1 MSLFNLPTFEE
12 KDLQGLEPL
21 ESAEIPFEERR
32 EQSNKR
38 SEEDAGIFKPLV
50 QLYNVG
56 TSPDMNVG
64 AGIGGAVNAASKLT
78 NALGD
83 VLFKNKRGSNP
94 FVSFMEGMLVEG
106 ELQRRGD
113 LVDTSDAWL
122 ISDDVRRSFRKP
134 MWDGEKGGF
143 VPGDQLGVTPA
154 DEFALPLSGDVVGET
169 AAIIGGYGVLKRIKQ
184 TAFFAYNAKRFR
196 NLQAVKN
203 IAVAAQGTS
212 KGAKALRTGI
222 KGTQLTAEAA
232 FEQLFATPFLD
243 RDNGNFFDMFPESD
257 ILRLLG
263 QTREGDNYL
272 DKVRSGFTAD
282 LAPLLGVTGFGTL
295 TPGIRRF
302 LTNDLGW
309 VDAIGK
315 AEIDPYIPHINKKD
329 PLALSPYQ
337 KGGSITPT
345 EPGPIS
351 PAEKGGAIV
360 EDPAGAMVKTPVGA
374 IRRYDSAISRSL
386 AEQTQVNQV
395 KAQRERLKNMGLTEI
410 GDGNQLE
417 LSVGKVVEPEVKAA
431 IEQIRRERNALIR
444 RASETGEDLTTQFDE
459 LDKYQEQVL
468 FDGYTDRQL
477 NFPDK
482 WDADPRPEVDTYL
495 ANLDELGDD
504 QLRTLFSEVSAPI
517 RRQKQL
523 ETIQI
528 QTQKVSEI
536 QAAIDEI
543 PNQIELGTQNVA
555 EGKKAR
561 AGGGYTE
568 RGGKR
573 KLNDLIKELGDA
585 QRALDEL
592 QESGKVQRPLVG
604 DQLKL
609 VIDEGVAPDSP
620 ASKADWPD
628 QDFDFKRRFLDEKG
642 LNRFIAALD
651 RTFGHE
657 WINEPVERVGD
668 MLNFVNLARVA
679 TEEGVKKAGR
689 DLNSLAPLAKD
700 LLKQARKAKK
710 KIVDPVVQGI
720 KDEFSDELIE
730 VERPILP
737 KPEEIDN
744 YREFLSSL
752 NRDDLRPIAG
762 PSKSPEVAAIV
773 KQRTGRRVWEAKKI
787 DIINAFV
794 EVYERTGRQI
804 KGENQLDLKLGKT
817 RTTTPLTKLVDSE
830 GVEYLAPTGEY
841 IPRGMGEKARE
852 TMKADILK
860 IAIENGEIQAPVTPL
875 PDVPTTNFNQGSFI
889 ADLLSDESGQI
900 PFLYA
905 TDQLPTYKAGGKNA
919 GAIVEEMRLR
929 YEYLLKDLYG
939 QKAIREAQM
948 AFEGWDTMT
957 WEQKKSRLGS
967 INTRWGER
975 FNPELEI
982 DKRRTMNRYRK
993 EGVTKAPTKVFKGE
1007 LDYSPIEPTAPRS
1020 PKRPPDAWTP
1030 DGPVP
1035 KEVADKPKPPEV
1047 KKAEKKVDTNRTKE
1061 INTNSAQRKL
1071 DLAAL
1076 RKQREDLLNN
1086 SKGANC

>member
-1 MSLFNLPTFEE
+1 
-12 KDLQGLEPL
+12 
-21 ESAEIPFEERR
+21 
-32 EQSNKR
+32 
-38 SEEDAGIFKPLV
+38 
-50 QLYNVG
+50 
-56 TSPDMNVG
+56 
-64 AGIGGAVNAASKLT
+64 
-78 NALGD
+78 
-83 VLFKNKRGSNP
+83 
-94 FVSFMEGMLVEG
+94 
-106 ELQRRGD
+106 
-113 LVDTSDAWL
+113 
-122 ISDDVRRSFRKP
+122 
-134 MWDGEKGGF
+134 
-143 VPGDQLGVTPA
+143 
-154 DEFALPLSGDVVGET
+154 
-169 AAIIGGYGVLKRIKQ
+169 
-184 TAFFAYNAKRFR
+184 
-196 NLQAVKN
+196 
-203 IAVAAQGTS
+203 
-212 KGAKALRTGI
+212 
-222 KGTQLTAEAA
+222 
-232 FEQLFATPFLD
+232 
-243 RDNGNFFDMFPESD
+243 MFPESD

-263 QTREGDNYL
+263 QTRAGDNYL
-272 DKVRSGFTAD
+272 DKVKSGFTAD
-282 LAPLLGVTGFGTL
+282 LFPLLGVTGFGTL
-295 TPGIRRF
+295 VPGIRKF
-302 LTNDLGW
+302 VTNDLGW
-309 VDAIGK
+309 VDDLGK
-315 AEIDPYIPHINKKD
+315 AEIEPYIPHINKKD
-329 PLALSPYQ
+329 PLALNPYQ
-337 KGGSITPT
+337 KGGSITPA

-360 EDPAGAMVKTPVGA
+360 EDPAGAMVQTPVGA
-374 IRRYDSAISRSL
+374 IRKYDSAISRSL
-386 AEQTQVNQV
+386 AEQTQINQV

-431 IEQIRRERNALIR
+431 IEQIRKERNVLIR
-444 RASETGEDLTTQFDE
+444 RASETGEDLTKEFDE

-468 FDGYTDRQL
+468 FDGQVTRTNQL
-477 NFPDK
+477 EFPEK
-482 WDADPRPEVDTYL
+482 WDADPRPEADTYL

-504 QLRTLFSEVSAPI
+504 QLKTLFNEVSAPI

-543 PNQIELGTQNVA
+543 PSQIELGSKNLA

-573 KLNDLIKELGDA
+573 KLNDLVKELEDA

-592 QESGKVQRPLVG
+592 QGSGKVQRPLVG

-609 VIDEGVAPDSP
+609 VLDEGVAPDSP
-620 ASKADWPD
+620 ASKVEWPD
-628 QDFDFKRRFLDEKG
+628 QDLNFKRRFLDKKG

-668 MLNFVNLARVA
+668 MLNFVNLGRVL

-720 KDEFSDELIE
+720 KDEFSDEVIE

-737 KPEEIDN
+737 KPEEVDN

-752 NRDDLRPIAG
+752 TRDDLRPIAG
-762 PSKSPEVAAIV
+762 PTKSPEVAAIV
-773 KQRTGRRVWEAKKI
+773 KQRTGRRVWDAKKI

-794 EVYERTGRQI
+794 EVYEKTGRALSGT
-804 KGENQLDLKLGKT
+804 KQLDLNIGKT
-817 RTTTPLTKLVDSE
+817 RTTTPLTKLVDAE
-830 GVEYLAPTGEY
+830 GAEYLAPTGEY

-860 IAIENGEIQAPVTPL
+860 IAIENGEVQAPVTPL

-889 ADLLSDESGQI
+889 GDLLSDESGQI
-900 PFLYA
+900 SFLYA

-939 QKAIREAQM
+939 QKAIREAQR

-957 WEQKKSRLGS
+957 WEQKKARLG
-967 INTRWGER
+967 GGDV

-982 DKRRTMNRYRK
+982 DKRRTMNRYRQ
-993 EGVTKAPTKVFKGE
+993 EGVTKEPTKVFKGK
-1007 LDYSPIEPTAPRS
+1007 LDYSPIEPTPPRAPKTP
-1020 PKRPPDAWTP
+1020 PKSGSWTP
-1030 DGPVP
+1030 DGVIPDEIA
-1035 KEVADKPKPPEV
+1035 KKPIPPEV
-1047 KKAEKKVDTNRTKE
+1047 KKAQTKE
-1061 INTNSAQRKL
+1061 LNIREKDLKTSTKEKYALLEEIRKKR
-1071 DLAAL
+1071 A
-1076 RKQREDLLNN
+1076 KQAND